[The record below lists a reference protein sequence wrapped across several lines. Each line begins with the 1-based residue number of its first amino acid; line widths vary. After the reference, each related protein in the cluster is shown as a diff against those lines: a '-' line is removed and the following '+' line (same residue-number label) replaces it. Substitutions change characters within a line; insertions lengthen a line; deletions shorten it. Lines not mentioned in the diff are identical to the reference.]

1 MQPLVAGFWGAF
13 FGAAALMVAGAVA
26 AYIRALRRVA
36 MMAGSAS
43 LLYVLLAACYLRIV
57 PIDDAAVR
65 LRVDSCVFLI
75 STALFGQL
83 VLAMVGHMREPA
95 AARRW
100 RTGFAGYA
108 IVVAG
113 TSFLLPAGSGF
124 IFATGG
130 GFLIGAVALVLALRR
145 AQRGDRLAGIAIL
158 GLVSIGVSGSA
169 LTVIALDRAAPWQV
183 HAIAAVAGIVYLSII
198 AIVLWMRFSYLIE
211 LQQVMRH
218 GASYDP
224 ITRMRTHSETG
235 QMVGLA
241 FFDRKLKGTAVGV
254 IAISIGNL
262 LALEQLHGRVAVHHG
277 LFVSAGRLRRILPG
291 GVEGGRLG
299 EDGFLALVRGF
310 EDINML
316 AQLGHDVVERM
327 SRPVTLST
335 STEPGELESGQANWV
350 AQVGVGIVIAGPG
363 EPPSAAIA
371 RARTLSRA
379 AWGFPSRVA
388 WQDGSGQLAEAP
400 AS

>member
-1 MQPLVAGFWGAF
+1 
-13 FGAAALMVAGAVA
+13 
-26 AYIRALRRVA
+26 
-36 MMAGSAS
+36 
-43 LLYVLLAACYLRIV
+43 
-57 PIDDAAVR
+57 
-65 LRVDSCVFLI
+65 
-75 STALFGQL
+75 
-83 VLAMVGHMREPA
+83 
-95 AARRW
+95 
-100 RTGFAGYA
+100 
-108 IVVAG
+108 
-113 TSFLLPAGSGF
+113 
-124 IFATGG
+124 
-130 GFLIGAVALVLALRR
+130 
-145 AQRGDRLAGIAIL
+145 
-158 GLVSIGVSGSA
+158 
-169 LTVIALDRAAPWQV
+169 
-183 HAIAAVAGIVYLSII
+183 
-198 AIVLWMRFSYLIE
+198 E

-262 LALEQLHGRVAVHHG
+262 LALEQLHGRLAVHHG

-327 SRPVTLST
+327 SRSVTLST

-363 EPPSAAIA
+363 ESPSAAIT

-388 WQDGSGQLAEAP
+388 WQDASGQLAEAP
-400 AS
+400 ASATA